1 MGVKRLIIAGA
12 LLSLLGFL
20 AQRIIL
26 SESLALASLG
36 LSGLRFVQNLGLG
49 LALAG
54 LSLFLRPR
62 LKPLAF
68 RSGLLAGLGYALIGL
83 EPLVLGALGVDQG
96 TIILVQAF
104 IVLPS
109 AVLLGIFGLGF
120 LKLGEHEGR
129 SAKTYATFLLVL
141 AFSHVAVFLFPS
153 TTSAYSVF
161 LLLVYFLMVAIP
173 IALLVFLG
181 LFRKAQ

>member
-1 MGVKRLIIAGA
+1 MGTKRLIIAGA

-20 AQRIIL
+20 AQRIVL
-26 SESLALASLG
+26 SSGLALGSLG
-36 LSGLRFVQNLGLG
+36 FSGLRLGQDLGLG
-49 LALAG
+49 LGFAG

-68 RSGLLAGLGYALIGL
+68 RSGLLAGLGYTLIGL
-83 EPLVLGALGVDQG
+83 EPLILGVLGLDQA

-109 AVLLGIFGLGF
+109 AVLLAILGLGC

-129 SAKTYATFLLVL
+129 SVKTCASFLLVL
-141 AFSHVAVFLFPS
+141 AFSHVAVFLFPP

-173 IALLVFLG
+173 VALLVFLG
-181 LFRKAQ
+181 LIRKAR